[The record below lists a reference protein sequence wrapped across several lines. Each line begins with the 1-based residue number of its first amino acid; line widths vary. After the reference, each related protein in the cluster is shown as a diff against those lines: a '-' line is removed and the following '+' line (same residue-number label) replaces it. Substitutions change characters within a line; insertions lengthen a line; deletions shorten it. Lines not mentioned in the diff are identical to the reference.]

1 MDKQMRDEAD
11 AAVHAWYDDNAERF
25 ADAAA
30 IEIPFVGLSADAQE
44 RMNRFKLFAID
55 HGIHV
60 ALQGKNVLE
69 FGAGHGRLALAYPSM
84 ASYLGVDYSANLVAL
99 GTQRLARAG
108 LSDRARLVHG
118 DVLSFA
124 ETMAA
129 FDVVCSLGMLTYF
142 PDPEPALRKMS
153 EYLKP
158 GGILFA
164 DFRCTSWLYGALRR
178 LKWAIKKPTG
188 GVSYLCHP
196 TAIEAML
203 ARIGLTEIQ
212 VVSREFPLLAGLHA
226 RQGWDWPLALR
237 NAIADSRGL
246 RMFATDAWVFATK
259 RA

>member
-1 MDKQMRDEAD
+1 MTGISARDEAD
-11 AAVHAWYDDNAERF
+11 AAVHDWYDANDERF
-25 ADAAA
+25 AHAAA
-30 IEIPFVGLSADAQE
+30 IEVPFIGLSADAQE

-55 HGIHV
+55 NGV
-60 ALQGKNVLE
+60 ALEGKNVLE

-118 DVLSFA
+118 DVLSFGR
-124 ETMAA
+124 TTAA

-142 PDPEPALRKMS
+142 TDPKPVLRKMS
-153 EYLKP
+153 AYLKP
-158 GGILFA
+158 GGILFT
-164 DFRCTSWLYGALRR
+164 DFRCTSWLYGAIRR

-188 GVSYLCHP
+188 GVSYLGHP
-196 TAIEAML
+196 AAIEAL
-203 ARIGLTEIQ
+203 YAKVGLTDIQ
-212 VVSREFPLLAGLHA
+212 VVSREFPLLAGLYAH
-226 RQGWDWPLALR
+226 QGCGWPRALR

-246 RMFATDAWVFATK
+246 RMFATEAWIFATK

>member
-1 MDKQMRDEAD
+1 MTGISARDEAD
-11 AAVHAWYDDNAERF
+11 AAVHHWYDANAERF

-30 IEIPFVGLSADAQE
+30 IEVPFIGLSADAQE

-55 HGIHV
+55 NGV
-60 ALQGKNVLE
+60 ALEGKNVLE

-108 LSDRARLVHG
+108 LSDRARLVHD

-129 FDVVCSLGMLTYF
+129 FDVVCSLGMLSCF
-142 PDPEPALRKMS
+142 PDPEPVLRKMS
-153 EYLKP
+153 AYLKP
-158 GGILFA
+158 GGILFT
-164 DFRCTSWLYGALRR
+164 DFRCTSRLYGAIRR

-188 GVSYLCHP
+188 GGVLHP
-196 TAIEAML
+196 HLPSAIEAML
-203 ARIGLTEIQ
+203 AKVGLTDIQ

-246 RMFATDAWVFATK
+246 RMFATVVWVFGTK